1 MGFAADRRPPGEEPL
16 PYRTSP
22 PICPQGAGERA
33 ASMVEQILQAG
44 PNSSRE
50 ALRELRAAFPDSPL
64 TVRVAALD
72 LMRRRS
78 RAAS

>member
-22 PICPQGAGERA
+22 PICPQGEGVHA
-33 ASMVEQILQAG
+33 ASMVEQILRDGA
-44 PNSSRE
+44 NSSSE
-50 ALRELRAAFPDSPL
+50 VLRELRAAFPDSPL

-72 LMRRRS
+72 LLRRRS
-78 RAAS
+78 RPAS